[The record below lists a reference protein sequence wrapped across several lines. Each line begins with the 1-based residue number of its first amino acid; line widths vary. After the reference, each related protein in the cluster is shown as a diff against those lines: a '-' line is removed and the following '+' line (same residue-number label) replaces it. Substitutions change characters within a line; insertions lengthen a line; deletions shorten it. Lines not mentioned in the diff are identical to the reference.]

1 MGMRNAMIPPRRT
14 LSDRAMPAR
23 FLALALLIAGLPLA
37 GPAAAQDAADFVVR
51 LNRLENQVRQMS
63 GHIEQLQFEN
73 RQLKDQLRKFEED
86 IEFRFQESAGGR
98 GGAPRLASPPA
109 AAPPP
114 LASQTPA
121 MPPPRGPRRGDAFDP
136 GAAPHAP
143 GAPMPLGTTRPSAP
157 LPPNVVAEVAPV
169 PGGPLPRGAIEPGPT
184 IENLID
190 DEDGP
195 PPGAAPLDLSA
206 AGRVAAAPPPRP
218 APSIAAT
225 GSGNARTDYDA
236 AYAYILQRQ
245 YEQAE
250 MGLRQFL
257 QSHPRDRLVPDAIYW
272 LGESYLQ
279 RNRPRE
285 AAEQFLKVST
295 EHARAG
301 KAPDAMLKLGI
312 SLNALGARDQA
323 CATFAELGRKY
334 PEASNSVRQWV
345 ERELKRARCA

>member
-1 MGMRNAMIPPRRT
+1 MIPPWRS
-14 LSDRAMPAR
+14 LLDSAMAAR
-23 FLALALLIAGLPLA
+23 FLALALLALPLA
-37 GPAAAQDAADFVVR
+37 QPAAAQDAADFVVR
-51 LNRLENQVRQMS
+51 MNRLENQVRQMS

-86 IEFRFQESAGGR
+86 IEFRFQESAGARGETGR
-98 GGAPRLASPPA
+98 ATTSAPA
-109 AAPPP
+109 AMPPP
-114 LASQTPA
+114 SASQTPA
-121 MPPPRGPRRGDAFDP
+121 MQPPRAQRRGDAFDP
-136 GAAPHAP
+136 SAAPYAP
-143 GAPMPLGTTRPSAP
+143 GAPMPLGTTPPSAS
-157 LPPNVVAEVAPV
+157 LPPNVVAGVAPG
-169 PGGPLPRGAIEPGPT
+169 PGGPPRGAIGSSPT
-184 IENLID
+184 IEGLID

-206 AGRVAAAPPPRP
+206 AGRVAAAPAPRP

-236 AYAYILQRQ
+236 AYAYILQKQ

-279 RNRPRE
+279 RSRPRE

-295 EHARAG
+295 EHARSN

-312 SLNALGARDQA
+312 ALNALGARDQA

-334 PEASNSVRQWV
+334 PEAASVRQGA
-345 ERELKRARCA
+345 EREQKRARCA

>member
-1 MGMRNAMIPPRRT
+1 MQPPR
-14 LSDRAMPAR
+14 
-23 FLALALLIAGLPLA
+23 
-37 GPAAAQDAADFVVR
+37 AQ
-51 LNRLENQVRQMS
+51 
-63 GHIEQLQFEN
+63 
-73 RQLKDQLRKFEED
+73 
-86 IEFRFQESAGGR
+86 
-98 GGAPRLASPPA
+98 
-109 AAPPP
+109 
-114 LASQTPA
+114 
-121 MPPPRGPRRGDAFDP
+121 RRGDAFDP

-143 GAPMPLGTTRPSAP
+143 GAPLPLGTTRPSAP
-157 LPPNVVAEVAPV
+157 LPPNVVAEVAPG

-184 IENLID
+184 IETLID

-206 AGRVAAAPPPRP
+206 AGRVAAAPAPRP

-279 RNRPRE
+279 RSRPRE

-295 EHARAG
+295 EHARSN

-312 SLNALGARDQA
+312 ALNALGARDQA

-334 PEASNSVRQWV
+334 PEAASVRQGA
-345 ERELKRARCA
+345 EREQKRARCA